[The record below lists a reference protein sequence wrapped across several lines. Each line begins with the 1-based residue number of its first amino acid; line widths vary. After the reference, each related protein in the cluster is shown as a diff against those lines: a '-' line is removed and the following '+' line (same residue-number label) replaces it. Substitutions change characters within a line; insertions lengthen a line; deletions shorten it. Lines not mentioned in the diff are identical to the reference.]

1 MGVSLTINRATNDP
15 LHNRFVREIYVYI
28 ENRKVYVENG
38 VKCWN
43 FTTR

>member
-28 ENRKVYVENG
+28 YI
-38 VKCWN
+38 
-43 FTTR
+43 